1 MSATVLGAVT
11 TAQGVMQLTDLP
23 DPGEPGPGEIVVRPE
38 AVGICGS
45 DFHYFLG
52 DIGTIDDPSVL
63 YPRVQ
68 GHEFSAE
75 VDAVGPDC
83 PQDLKV
89 GDRVA
94 VWPLLACGAC
104 YPCGIGRHNV
114 CANISLIGV
123 HQDGALQERL
133 CVPATQA
140 FPIGDLSATLGAL
153 VEPFSIAA
161 QTVKR
166 SRVEPGERVV
176 VLGAGPIGQAIS
188 LAAISA
194 GAEVLLVDRLAR
206 RLAHADATSAELLAV
221 GPDDD
226 LVLAVRGWAGGDGP
240 EVVIEATGV
249 PELVPKAVTAVAP
262 AGRVV
267 VVGLSSKDVPLRVGD
282 LPFKEID
289 LLGVSCCAEPQFAE
303 AVELVQRHHEIA
315 SGLIT
320 DAFPLEQAPGAIR
333 HAMEHQAEAM
343 KTVVLVDGR

>member
-11 TAQGVMQLTDLP
+11 TGQGVMRLADLP
-23 DPGEPGPGEIVVRPE
+23 DPGEPGPGELVVRPE

-52 DIGTIDDPSVL
+52 DIGTVDDPSVL

-83 PQDLKV
+83 PEDLEV

-94 VWPLLACGAC
+94 VWPLLSCATC
-104 YPCGIGRHNV
+104 YPCRIGRHNV
-114 CANISLIGV
+114 CAKISLIGI

-133 CVPATQA
+133 RVPAAQA
-140 FPIGDLSATLGAL
+140 FPLGDLSATLGAL
-153 VEPFSIAA
+153 VEPFSIAV
-161 QTVKR
+161 QTLAR
-166 SRVEPGERVV
+166 SRVEAGERVV
-176 VLGAGPIGQAIS
+176 VLGAGPIGQAIT
-188 LAAISA
+188 LAAIGR
-194 GAEVLLVDRLAR
+194 GAEVLLVDRIAR
-206 RLAHADATSAELLAV
+206 RLSYADATGAELLAI
-221 GPDDD
+221 GAGDD
-226 LVLAVRGWAGGDGP
+226 LVDVVRDWAGGEGP

-249 PELVPKAVTAVAP
+249 PELVPKAVTAVAH

-267 VVGLSSKDVPLRVGD
+267 VVGLSSHDVPLRVGD

-289 LLGVSCCAEPQFAE
+289 LLGVSCCTEPQFAE
-303 AVELVQRHHEIA
+303 AVALVQRHRDIA

-320 DAFPLEQAPGAIR
+320 DAFPLEQAPEAIQ
-333 HAMEHQAEAM
+333 HAMEHRAEAM